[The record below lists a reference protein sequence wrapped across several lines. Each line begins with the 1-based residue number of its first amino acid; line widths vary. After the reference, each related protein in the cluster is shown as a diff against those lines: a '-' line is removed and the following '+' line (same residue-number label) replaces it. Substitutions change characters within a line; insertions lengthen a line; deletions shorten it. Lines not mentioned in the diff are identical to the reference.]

1 MRFFLGPELLERV
14 PDTVVAAVVAEGVD
28 PTRGAEAIR
37 ALLDEAAE
45 ATKTP
50 FSAGDPG
57 VVAEIAAWRER
68 LGRLGVDAGQYP
80 ASIETLIRRVAG
92 GDVPRVGPV
101 VDLANA
107 ISLKYRVPVGAHDL
121 DRLRGDLGV
130 RLAREGEYFTGL
142 GEIGVERV
150 PAGEPVYAD
159 DREVRTRRW
168 VWRQGERGKVTAGT
182 RSVFFPIDGF
192 AGVTDEAARRAASDL
207 AARAQEQLGART
219 TILWVDRSA
228 PSAEVPHEPRQP
240 DAIDRLLERGL
251 AELYPSR
258 AEVERRLRAGER
270 LRIYIGV
277 DPTSPVIHIGHAVG
291 IRKLRQL
298 QDLGH
303 QIVLLIGDFTG
314 RIGDPTGK
322 DTARVPLT
330 VEQVRENA
338 QSYRD
343 QVAKIL
349 DFDRPTNPV
358 ELRYNGEWF
367 DEMQASDMI
376 RLAANFT
383 VQQMI
388 QREMFQRRLAENKPI
403 SVHEF
408 MYPMLQGYDSVA
420 LNVDAELGGTDQTF
434 NMLAGRTLMHALQGR
449 EKLVFVTPLLEG
461 TDGRKMS
468 KSFGNVI
475 GVGDPPYEM
484 YARVMSIADALL
496 MRYYEMCTD
505 LDEEALD
512 EVRHT
517 LAGGVNP
524 MTLKKRLARLITAS
538 YHDGAAALRAEE
550 RFEREVQRH
559 ETPTEMSTGWLERGG
574 EWNVVDLLVAAGLAA
589 SKSEAR
595 RLVEGGAVRLDDQP
609 VRDPRATVEV
619 RPGAVLRAGKR
630 AYARLELREAG

>member
-1 MRFFLGPELLERV
+1 
-14 PDTVVAAVVAEGVD
+14 VAAVVAEGVD
-28 PTRGAEAIR
+28 PSRGSEAIR

-45 ATKTP
+45 STRAQ
-50 FSAGDPG
+50 FSSGDPA

-68 LGRLGVDAGQYP
+68 LGRLGVDASQYP
-80 ASIETLIRRVAG
+80 ASIETLIRRTTA

-130 RLAREGEYFTGL
+130 RLARQGEYFTGL
-142 GEIGVERV
+142 GEIGVDAV

-182 RSVFFPIDGF
+182 KNVFFPIDGF

-207 AARAQEQLGART
+207 AARAQELLGAKT
-219 TILWVDRSA
+219 TILWVDRSS
-228 PSAEVPHEPRQP
+228 PSAEIPVTPRQP
-240 DAIDRLLERGL
+240 DAVDRLLARGL

-258 AEVERRLRAGER
+258 AEVERRLRSGEK

-277 DPTSPVIHIGHAVG
+277 DPTSPIIHIGHAVG

-303 QIVLLIGDFTG
+303 RIVLLIGDFTG

-349 DFDRPTNPV
+349 DFDRADNPV

-367 DEMQASDMI
+367 DQMHASDMI

-388 QREMFQRRLAENKPI
+388 QRDMFQRRLAENKPI

-408 MYPMLQGYDSVA
+408 MYPLLQGYDSVA
-420 LNVDAELGGTDQTF
+420 LSVDAELGGTDQTF

-475 GVGDPPYEM
+475 GVGDAPYDM
-484 YARVMSIADALL
+484 YARIMSVSDALL
-496 MRYYEMCTD
+496 LRYYEMCTD
-505 LDEEALD
+505 LDEDALD
-512 EVRHT
+512 EVRHM

-524 MTLKKRLARLITAS
+524 MTLKKRLARMITS
-538 YHDGAAALRAEE
+538 YYHDEASALRAEE

-559 ETPTEMSTGWLERGG
+559 ETPDELPTARLAHGG
-574 EWNVVDLLVAAGLAA
+574 EWGIVDLLVEAKLAA

-595 RLVEGGAVRLDDQP
+595 RLAEGGAVRLDDQ
-609 VRDPRATVEV
+609 VVKDPRATVEV
-619 RPGAVLRAGKR
+619 RAGQVLRAGKR
-630 AYARLELREAG
+630 AYARLEC

>member
-1 MRFFLGPELLERV
+1 MRFFIGPELLERV
-14 PDTVVAAVVAEGVD
+14 PDTCVAAVVAEGVD
-28 PTRGAEAIR
+28 PSRGTEAIR

-45 ATKTP
+45 GTKAQ
-50 FSAGDPG
+50 FSAGDPA

-68 LGRLGVDAGQYP
+68 LGRLGIDASQYP
-80 ASIETLIRRVAG
+80 PSIETLIRRAAA

-130 RLAREGEYFTGL
+130 RLARQGEYFTGL
-142 GEIGVERV
+142 GEIGVEAV
-150 PAGEPVYAD
+150 PQGEPVYAD

-182 RSVFFPIDGF
+182 KNVFFPIDGF

-207 AARAQEQLGART
+207 AARAQELLGATT
-219 TILWVDRSA
+219 TILWVDRSS
-228 PSAEVPHEPRQP
+228 PSAEVPLQPRQP
-240 DAIDRLLERGL
+240 DAIDRLLDRGL

-258 AEVERRLRAGER
+258 VEVERRLRSGQK

-303 QIVLLIGDFTG
+303 RIVLLIGDFTG

-322 DTARVPLT
+322 DAARVPLT
-330 VEQVRENA
+330 IEQVRENA

-367 DEMQASDMI
+367 DQMHASDMI

-388 QREMFQRRLAENKPI
+388 QRDMFQRRLAENKPI

-408 MYPMLQGYDSVA
+408 MYPLLQGYDSVA

-434 NMLAGRTLMHALQGR
+434 NMLAGRTLMHALRDR

-475 GVGDPPYEM
+475 GVGDSPYEM
-484 YARVMSIADALL
+484 YARIMSVSDALL
-496 MRYYEMCTD
+496 LRYYEMCTD
-505 LDEEALD
+505 LDEDALD
-512 EVRHT
+512 EVRHM

-524 MTLKKRLARLITAS
+524 MTLKKRLARMITAY
-538 YHDGAAALRAEE
+538 YHDEGAALRAEE

-559 ETPTEMSTGWLERGG
+559 ETPEEMPLCQLARCG
-574 EWNVVDLLVAAGLAA
+574 EWNIVDLLVEAKLAS

-609 VRDPRATVEV
+609 IRDPRATVSV
-619 RPGAVLRAGKR
+619 QSGLVLRAGKR
-630 AYARLELREAG
+630 AYARLEC